1 MLDGLFSIQ
10 YPVISIQYLLFL
22 PSVPWWMLPIG
33 DFMTAPKITYLV
45 PSPHGYVLLND
56 TISRLPL
63 RLTRQEPDLQEELS
77 PNYADYFNRIADVI
91 SRDGYGPLA
100 LAAATQLDR
109 NVSVRDIQE
118 IVVYSEKHGSDYH
131 PARVEVLAG
140 DQRAIFVM
148 NVAVTRRGKAW
159 VSREFDVLQHLH
171 SKYHYPFLPRTYF
184 LGEASPPTMLMFLAD
199 WFQGYHE
206 FHLSIHE
213 EHGRQELLVWDA
225 EKGRRWLS
233 EPQAWETY
241 RQAARILTLYYDLET
256 FEQIFP
262 WHHAAGDFVVK
273 ADQGSVDVKLVTAR
287 QYAPMVDSLEG
298 VSVHD
303 ALLLFLLN
311 LSLRMRLD
319 RLDGVGSVAWSA
331 DDCVTATLEG
341 FLSGLKTKEQQ
352 GIAPEGFTDGFL
364 SHIRS
369 LSKEALSEGFHTLV
383 AAYDQT
389 APDMPVIRLHLER
402 HISKTHA
409 SLQGLKNP

>member
-1 MLDGLFSIQ
+1 M
-10 YPVISIQYLLFL
+10 
-22 PSVPWWMLPIG
+22 PSVG

-45 PSPHGYVLLND
+45 PSPNGYVPLND
-56 TISRLPL
+56 TTSRLPL
-63 RLTRQEPDLQEELS
+63 RLTRQEPSRQQGLS
-77 PNYADYFNRIADVI
+77 PNYADYFNGIADVI
-91 SRDGYGPLA
+91 SEDGYEPLA
-100 LAAATQLDR
+100 LATATQLDR

-118 IVVYSEKHGSDYH
+118 IVIYSEKHGSDYH
-131 PARVEVLAG
+131 PARVEVSAG

-206 FHLSIHE
+206 FHLSMHE
-213 EHGRQELLVWDA
+213 EHGRQELLLWDA

-233 EPQAWETY
+233 ESQAWETY
-241 RQAARILTLYYDLET
+241 RRAARILTLYYDLET

-287 QYAPMVDSLEG
+287 QYAPMVDPSEG
-298 VSVHD
+298 VSVHE

-319 RLDGVGSVAWSA
+319 RLDGVGSVVWAA

-341 FLSGLKTKEQQ
+341 FLSGLKTKEHQR
-352 GIAPEGFTDGFL
+352 IAANGFTDGFL
-364 SHIRS
+364 RHIRS
-369 LSKEALSEGFHTLV
+369 LSKEVLSEGFHTVV
-383 AAYDQT
+383 AAYDQS
-389 APDMPVIRLHLER
+389 APDLPVIRAHLET
-402 HISKTHA
+402 HIAEFHA
-409 SLQGLKNP
+409 CLVHLKNP